1 MQTIGIRELK
11 ERASEI
17 LRQVREE
24 RATFDVTYRGRV
36 VARLAPVEQAEN
48 NIAESLRLL
57 GELDRIANEIGA
69 HIEGE
74 VDAVEMVRDVRRE
87 L

>member
-1 MQTIGIRELK
+1 MQTIGVRELK

-17 LRQVREE
+17 VRQVREE

-36 VARLAPVEQAEN
+36 VARLTPVEQTADD
-48 NIAESLRLL
+48 IAESLRLL
-57 GELDRIANEIGA
+57 DGMELLAAEIDASIQGD
-69 HIEGE
+69 
-74 VDAVEMVRDVRRE
+74 VDAAALVRDMRRE